1 MGSTRAIES
10 CVRRPVS
17 ENWALCFTR
26 LPAHGPVHGRM
37 SPMQLTL
44 ALVRLS
50 SARRFTVSAA
60 NQSLGYRADDM
71 FAALLVRELG
81 CNAQLLSLACCNIDI
96 SSRGIS
102 VSARCGGEAH
112 AWLYNC
118 P

>member
-1 MGSTRAIES
+1 
-10 CVRRPVS
+10 
-17 ENWALCFTR
+17 
-26 LPAHGPVHGRM
+26 M